1 MAEQNTHFIHA
12 FRQMWG
18 NYPEVALLLN
28 QKHEIVAVN
37 KVAQGL
43 GIEPGINCF
52 SLNGTDRMCKG
63 CKAPLMHKQGK
74 AQRQVLHKDPIG
86 ILDSYW
92 IPVDDSDGL
101 YVHFANNITQWA
113 KSAKVSGTKDASP
126 VSIKDVLTI

>member
-1 MAEQNTHFIHA
+1 MAEQNTHVIHA

-18 NYPEVALLLN
+18 NYPELALLLN

-37 KVAQGL
+37 KVAQDL

-63 CKAPLMHKQGK
+63 CKAPVMRKQGK
-74 AQRQVLHKDPIG
+74 AQRQVLHKDPLG
-86 ILDSYW
+86 VLDSYW
-92 IPVDDSDGL
+92 IPVEDSDGL

-113 KSAKVSGTKDASP
+113 KPQKVPGQKTCDP
-126 VSIKDVLTI
+126 DQ